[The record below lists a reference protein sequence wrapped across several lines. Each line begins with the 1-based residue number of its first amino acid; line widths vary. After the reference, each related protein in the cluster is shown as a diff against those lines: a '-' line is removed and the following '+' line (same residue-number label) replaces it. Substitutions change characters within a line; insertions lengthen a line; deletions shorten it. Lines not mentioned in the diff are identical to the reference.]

1 MSDPDRDR
9 QERSVNRMTMI
20 AFILA
25 AIAGLI
31 SIIYVR
37 PLPVDDSPTPK
48 VTTPK

>member
-9 QERSVNRMTMI
+9 RERSINRMTII

-25 AIAGLI
+25 ALLGLI

-48 VTTPK
+48 LTTPK